1 MAPATTKLLFLGIL
15 LALAASSSTP
25 ASATTLTLHN
35 LCPYPVWP
43 LITPNTGFPSISDNT
58 GRLDGG
64 GRGLVSF
71 HFPPSFWAGRVVART
86 GCSSS
91 GPRSRCETGGAP
103 PATVVQL
110 VVHAEG
116 QDLAAYSVSLVDGF
130 NVPAVVSPQAVGGG
144 QCPTGGAPPATVVQL
159 VVHAEGQDLA
169 AYSVS
174 LVDGF
179 NVPAVVSPQA
189 VGGGQCPALGCAA
202 DLNAGCPRAQR
213 VAGAGGAAVACRGPA
228 GYFKDRCPLTR
239 TTPADVEPVPQ
250 RCFGPGELK
259 IVFCQS
265 AMVNAAAAGDGGEAG
280 GIRTVVADN

>member
-1 MAPATTKLLFLGIL
+1 MAPATTKLLFLAFL
-15 LALAASSSTP
+15 LALAASSSSTP
-25 ASATTLTLHN
+25 AAATTLTLHN

-71 HFPPSFWAGRVVART
+71 RFPPSFWSGRVVART
-86 GCSSS
+86 GCSSG
-91 GPRSRCETGGAP
+91 GPSRCETGGAP

-110 VVHAEG
+110 A
-116 QDLAAYSVSLVDGF
+116 
-130 NVPAVVSPQAVGGG
+130 
-144 QCPTGGAPPATVVQL
+144 
-159 VVHAEGQDLA
+159 VHAEGQDLA

-202 DLNAGCPRAQR
+202 DLNAGCPREQR

-228 GYFKDRCPLTR
+228 AYFKERCPLTR

-259 IVFCQS
+259 IVFCQP
-265 AMVNAAAAGDGGEAG
+265 AMVNAAAGGEAG

>member
-1 MAPATTKLLFLGIL
+1 MAPATTKLPFLVVL
-15 LALAASSSTP
+15 LIALAAASSTP
-25 ASATTLTLHN
+25 AAATTLTLHN

-71 HFPPSFWAGRVVART
+71 YFPPSFWAGRVVART
-86 GCSSS
+86 GCSGS
-91 GPRSRCETGGAP
+91 GSPSRCETGVSP

-110 VVHAEG
+110 A
-116 QDLAAYSVSLVDGF
+116 
-130 NVPAVVSPQAVGGG
+130 
-144 QCPTGGAPPATVVQL
+144 
-159 VVHAEGQDLA
+159 VHAEGQDLA

-189 VGGGQCPALGCAA
+189 VGGGQCPALGCAS
-202 DLNAGCPRAQR
+202 DLNTGCPRAQR
-213 VAGAGGAAVACRGPA
+213 VAGAGGVAVACRGPA
-228 GYFKDRCPLTR
+228 GYFKERCPLTR

-259 IVFCQS
+259 IVFCQP
-265 AMVNAAAAGDGGEAG
+265 AMVNAAAAGDAG

>member
-1 MAPATTKLLFLGIL
+1 MAPATANLLFLGL
-15 LALAASSSTP
+15 LLLTAASSTP

-43 LITPNTGFPSISDNT
+43 LVTPNTGFPSISDNT

-71 HFPPSFWAGRVVART
+71 PFPPGFWSGRVVART
-86 GCSSS
+86 GCGSGSSS
-91 GPRSRCETGGAP
+91 AVAACETGASP

-110 VVHAEG
+110 AVHAEG
-116 QDLAAYSVSLVDGF
+116 RDLAAYSVSLVDGF

-144 QCPTGGAPPATVVQL
+144 
-159 VVHAEGQDLA
+159 
-169 AYSVS
+169 
-174 LVDGF
+174 
-179 NVPAVVSPQA
+179 
-189 VGGGQCPALGCAA
+189 GQCPALGCAA

-213 VAGAGGAAVACRGPA
+213 VVGARGSVVACRGPA
-228 GYFKDRCPLTR
+228 GYFKERCPLTR

-259 IVFCQS
+259 VVFCQP
-265 AMVNAAAAGDGGEAG
+265 AMVNAAAADAAGEATG
-280 GIRTVVADN
+280 RIRTVVADD